1 MVPQFKVRKL
11 DKMAPKSTEDIFA
24 SSNTATASAAVEDN
38 KSSYGSL
45 SSHLLLDAKEGNE
58 TDGHIMPIDEFGG
71 REGDIENISQTR
83 RREYW
88 NYVWDEVR

>member
-1 MVPQFKVRKL
+1 
-11 DKMAPKSTEDIFA
+11 MAPKSTEDIFV
-24 SSNTATASAAVEDN
+24 SSNPVTASAAVGDN

-45 SSHLLLDAKEGNE
+45 SSHLLLDSKEGNE
-58 TDGHIMPIDEFGG
+58 TGGHTMPIDEIGG
-71 REGDIENISQTR
+71 REGDIDNVSQR